1 MRALTPVGL
10 GMIQMLLLEEN
21 RKRRYEIMIGYF
33 NVYLMAIHC
42 LMHKLSLSLQIVQKV
57 DSNTMKY

>member
-1 MRALTPVGL
+1 
-10 GMIQMLLLEEN
+10 MIQMLLLEEK
-21 RKRRYEIMIGYF
+21 KRRYEIMIGYF

-57 DSNTMKY
+57 DPNTIKY